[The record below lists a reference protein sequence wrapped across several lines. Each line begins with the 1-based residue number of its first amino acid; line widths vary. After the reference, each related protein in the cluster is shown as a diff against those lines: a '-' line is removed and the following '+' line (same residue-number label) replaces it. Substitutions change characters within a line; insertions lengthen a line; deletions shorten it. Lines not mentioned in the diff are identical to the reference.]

1 MLAGACECHCSSA
14 VVDELYCH
22 SRCCCS
28 FASVGFS
35 PGVGFGLVV
44 ADCWV
49 LMAAGSLIDVECG
62 DDSVPPLYCR
72 RIFVPLQGGCGCLG
86 PTIY

>member
-1 MLAGACECHCSSA
+1 
-14 VVDELYCH
+14 
-22 SRCCCS
+22 
-28 FASVGFS
+28 
-35 PGVGFGLVV
+35 
-44 ADCWV
+44 
-49 LMAAGSLIDVECG
+49 MAAGSLIDVECG